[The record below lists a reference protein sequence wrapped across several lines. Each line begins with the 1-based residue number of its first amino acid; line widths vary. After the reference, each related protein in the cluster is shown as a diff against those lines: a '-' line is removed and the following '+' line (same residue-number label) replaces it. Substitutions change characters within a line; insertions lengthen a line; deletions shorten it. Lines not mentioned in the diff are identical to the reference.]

1 MGSENRKRN
10 NMIPIRLS
18 DEEHTQ
24 LQLRSEI
31 VGVTIPA
38 YLRCLAIHAEA
49 PTISKVEWKAIRDE
63 LRRIRRTL
71 DVMSDDYTFNSEPVP
86 PEIEVMSKSLEEIK
100 IMVTALA
107 EKSGGKKT

>member
-49 PTISKVEWKAIRDE
+49 PTISK
-63 LRRIRRTL
+63 
-71 DVMSDDYTFNSEPVP
+71 
-86 PEIEVMSKSLEEIK
+86 
-100 IMVTALA
+100 
-107 EKSGGKKT
+107 